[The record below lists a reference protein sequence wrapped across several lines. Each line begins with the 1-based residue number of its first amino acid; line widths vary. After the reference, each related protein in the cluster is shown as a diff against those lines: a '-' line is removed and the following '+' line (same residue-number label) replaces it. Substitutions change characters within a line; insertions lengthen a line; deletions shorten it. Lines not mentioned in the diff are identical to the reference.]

1 MRVGAFWKS
10 LLVSAPY
17 DLGSWVP
24 LTRAQVFVAEFHS
37 PSLGFVALHCS
48 TPQMSI
54 RFGRLWFLGI
64 TEVADSAL
72 LYKTLKGALARTL

>member
-1 MRVGAFWKS
+1 MLLGLRLEVLGFWGFRFWIGRLGGEGWGFWKS

-48 TPQMSI
+48 TP
-54 RFGRLWFLGI
+54 
-64 TEVADSAL
+64 
-72 LYKTLKGALARTL
+72 

>member
-37 PSLGFVALHCS
+37 PELGFCSLHCS
-48 TPQMSI
+48 TP
-54 RFGRLWFLGI
+54 
-64 TEVADSAL
+64 
-72 LYKTLKGALARTL
+72 